1 MEGHIHEPYLY
12 KMTAGEFDHYPI
24 TPTCSEPKN
33 CELIEKLLA
42 EFRSNETKY
51 LTSKI
56 GGIVFE
62 ELGTPVQFIKN
73 KPILDD
79 IPGCDLSENLN
90 YVLKVDL
97 QKYRLGLKGIKMH
110 FLKIEFIKYYDIDTF
125 TTSTRFSTH
134 SFSNFEKFLNSC
146 KFCPLM
152 WEAGIAPEFYDS
164 SLTKKQD
171 VWEGLISTQKL
182 LNAHEYR
189 KIVEKN
195 QRLFVSKVHQ
205 KIRRMHTLDIC
216 HADLEVSNIVMAN
229 NVIDPRGNEN
239 FDIFFIDWDFSFNV
253 STISSKIINFF
264 EFDPNSD
271 MASQCF
277 DHDMNQFNDSF
288 ERYIK

>member
-97 QKYRLGLKGIKMH
+97 QKYRLGLKGIKM
-110 FLKIEFIKYYDIDTF
+110 
-125 TTSTRFSTH
+125 R
-134 SFSNFEKFLNSC
+134 
-146 KFCPLM
+146 
-152 WEAGIAPEFYDS
+152 
-164 SLTKKQD
+164 
-171 VWEGLISTQKL
+171 
-182 LNAHEYR
+182 
-189 KIVEKN
+189 
-195 QRLFVSKVHQ
+195 
-205 KIRRMHTLDIC
+205 
-216 HADLEVSNIVMAN
+216 
-229 NVIDPRGNEN
+229 
-239 FDIFFIDWDFSFNV
+239 
-253 STISSKIINFF
+253 
-264 EFDPNSD
+264 
-271 MASQCF
+271 
-277 DHDMNQFNDSF
+277 
-288 ERYIK
+288 

>member
-1 MEGHIHEPYLY
+1 
-12 KMTAGEFDHYPI
+12 
-24 TPTCSEPKN
+24 
-33 CELIEKLLA
+33 
-42 EFRSNETKY
+42 
-51 LTSKI
+51 
-56 GGIVFE
+56 
-62 ELGTPVQFIKN
+62 
-73 KPILDD
+73 
-79 IPGCDLSENLN
+79 
-90 YVLKVDL
+90 
-97 QKYRLGLKGIKMH
+97 
-110 FLKIEFIKYYDIDTF
+110 
-125 TTSTRFSTH
+125 
-134 SFSNFEKFLNSC
+134 
-146 KFCPLM
+146 M

-216 HADLEVSNIVMAN
+216 HTDLEVSNIVMAN